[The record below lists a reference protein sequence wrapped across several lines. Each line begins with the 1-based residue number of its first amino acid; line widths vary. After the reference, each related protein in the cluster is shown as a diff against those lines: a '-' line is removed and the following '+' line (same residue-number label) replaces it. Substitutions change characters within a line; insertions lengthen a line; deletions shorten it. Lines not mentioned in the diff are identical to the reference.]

1 MAKII
6 GILKIIR
13 PLNCAIM
20 GFAVIV
26 GTSLVS
32 NVELT
37 INLLLGIITSFT
49 LTGSSMVLNDFFDR
63 EIDTINEPSRPIPK
77 GDISPQEALVL
88 TFLLIIIGLISA
100 FNTNLHNFLLAILAM
115 IISITY
121 IVKGKRTGLL
131 GNFLVSATVIIPF
144 IYGGLVVDKLET
156 STLIFVTLVFF
167 SNTSREVTKGI
178 VDVEGDKTQNIN
190 TIAIIYGEKRAAILA
205 TIFSILAVSLSPLPW
220 IWGIVNLW
228 FIPFVL
234 LTDVGLIVSA
244 VLLLNDYSR
253 SNAKK
258 IKNISLIW
266 FITGLIAF
274 IIGTS

>member
-6 GILKIIR
+6 GILTIIR

-49 LTGSSMVLNDFFDR
+49 LTGASMVLNDFFDR
-63 EIDTINEPSRPIPK
+63 KIDAINEPSRPIPK